1 MSVNHRKVAVIGCGI
16 VGATSAFAIMQSGLF
31 SEMVLLDVN
40 QEKAEG
46 EAMDISHGTALTHPM
61 RIYAGSYDDLADAA
75 VIVVTAGAAQKP
87 GETRLD
93 LIHKNV
99 SIFSGIMKEIRQRKP
114 EGIMLVVA
122 NPVDILTYYAAKT
135 SGMGESRVFGSGTVL
150 DTSRLRTLLGSKL
163 DVDSRSIHAYIVG
176 EHGDSEIV
184 CWSNANV
191 SGVPLPD
198 FFALRGMGDID
209 LVAAQNEISNDV
221 KNSAYEIIAKKHA
234 TYYGIGMSVM
244 RICKAIVKDEK
255 SVLPVST
262 VLHGEYGIEGCALSV
277 PAIVGRHGV
286 EDLVPISMSEE
297 ERVALDHSATVLKQN
312 MADIDFEVND

>member
-1 MSVNHRKVAVIGCGI
+1 MSVNHRKVAVIGCGF
-16 VGATSAFAIMQSGLF
+16 VGATSAYALMQSGLF

-46 EAMDISHGTALTHPM
+46 EAMDISHGTAFSHPM
-61 RIYAGSYDDLADAA
+61 RIYAGGYDDIADAA

-99 SIFSGIMKEIRQRKP
+99 SIFSGIMKEIRLRKP

-122 NPVDILTYYAAKT
+122 NPVDILTYYAART
-135 SGMGESRVFGSGTVL
+135 SGMGEKRVFGSGTVL
-150 DTSRLRTLLGSKL
+150 DTSRLRTLLAGKL

-191 SGVPLPD
+191 SGVPLAD
-198 FFALRGMGDID
+198 FFALRGMGDVD
-209 LVAAQNEISNDV
+209 FPKVQDEISNDV

-234 TYYGIGMSVM
+234 TYYGIGMSVV
-244 RICKAIVKDEK
+244 RICRAIAGDEK

-262 VLHGEYGIEGCALSV
+262 VLHGEYGISDCSLSV
-277 PAIVGRHGV
+277 PAIVGQNGI
-286 EDLVPISMSEE
+286 EDLVPISMSES
-297 ERVALDHSATVLKQN
+297 ERDALNRSASLLKEN
-312 MADIDFEVND
+312 MADISFAVTE